1 MKMLEAN
8 RASWTLA
15 ILFIVASCHG
25 LSSFAAGQSSDEDH
39 WYQINLAGSHVGWQ
53 HSSESLEGDERVS
66 TTDMAMSLRRGE
78 MVIDVSVESEWKELL
93 SGTPVSVKMVQDMSA
108 MKTITRWS
116 FLPDMIKSLETS
128 GGPPVT
134 RELPLPE
141 KAWLTP
147 YQGQQYF
154 LRKLSE
160 GEKEISFETMSPEI
174 GPRVITITFTHVGDD
189 VMDVMD
195 QSMDVSIWNMVND
208 AMPQMVTKQ
217 WIDGEGLMVASE
229 IDIGIGK
236 MMMTLVDKATA
247 LKETDSAPEVFNSL
261 LIEPDRSI
269 RNPWKARRVI
279 MKVRTK
285 NGSPV
290 ELPSVGCQTIAGT
303 GDGSATV
310 MVDVQ
315 MPQPVLPD
323 ERANPEFLGQ
333 SAMINPEDEVI
344 IKLHEQSTA
353 SLPEEATTLDRA
365 DAMREFVFDFIEEK
379 NLSTAFASASEVA
392 RTRMGDCSEHGVL
405 LAALLRADGIPSRVV
420 HGLVYVPG
428 FGKKKQGAFGWH
440 MWTQAQIDG
449 NWVDVD
455 ATLPVRFSGG
465 HITTGTSS
473 LSRGAGS
480 ADMANMIP
488 SINNFEIDVLRV
500 DSE

>member
-1 MKMLEAN
+1 M
-8 RASWTLA
+8 
-15 ILFIVASCHG
+15 ILSIVVSCLG
-25 LSSFAAGQSSDEDH
+25 LSSLAAGQSSDADH

-53 HSSESLEGDERVS
+53 HSSKSLEGDERVS

-78 MVIDVSVESEWKELL
+78 MVIDVSVESEWKERI

-108 MKTITRWS
+108 MKTITKWS

-134 RELPLPE
+134 RELPLPKE
-141 KAWLTP
+141 AWLTP
-147 YQGQQYF
+147 YQGEQYF
-154 LRKLSE
+154 LRKVGE
-160 GEKEISFETMSPEI
+160 GEKEISFKTMSPEI

-195 QSMDVSIWNMVND
+195 QPMKVSIWNMVND

-217 WIDGEGLMVASE
+217 WIDGDGVMVASE

-236 MMMTLVDKATA
+236 MMMTLVDKAKA

-261 LIEPDRSI
+261 LIEPDRPI
-269 RNPWKARRVI
+269 RNPWKARMVV
-279 MKVRTK
+279 MKVRSK
-285 NGSPV
+285 DGSPV
-290 ELPSVGCQTIAGT
+290 KLPSVGCQTIAGT
-303 GDGSATV
+303 GDGYATV
-310 MVDVQ
+310 MVDTD
-315 MPQPVLPD
+315 MPQPVLSG
-323 ERANPEFLGQ
+323 EESNPEFLGQ
-333 SAMINPEDEVI
+333 SAMINPADELIVT
-344 IKLHEQSTA
+344 LHEQATT
-353 SLPEEATTLDRA
+353 SLQEEATTLDRA
-365 DAMREFVFDFIEEK
+365 DAMREFVFEFIEDK

-392 RTRMGDCSEHGVL
+392 RTKAGDCSEHGVL
-405 LAALLRADGIPSRVV
+405 LAALLRADGIPARVV

-440 MWTQAQIDG
+440 MWTQAMIEG

-473 LSRGAGS
+473 LSEGAGS

>member
-1 MKMLEAN
+1 
-8 RASWTLA
+8 
-15 ILFIVASCHG
+15 
-25 LSSFAAGQSSDEDH
+25 
-39 WYQINLAGSHVGWQ
+39 
-53 HSSESLEGDERVS
+53 
-66 TTDMAMSLRRGE
+66 
-78 MVIDVSVESEWKELL
+78 
-93 SGTPVSVKMVQDMSA
+93 
-108 MKTITRWS
+108 
-116 FLPDMIKSLETS
+116 
-128 GGPPVT
+128 
-134 RELPLPE
+134 
-141 KAWLTP
+141 
-147 YQGQQYF
+147 
-154 LRKLSE
+154 
-160 GEKEISFETMSPEI
+160 
-174 GPRVITITFTHVGDD
+174 
-189 VMDVMD
+189 
-195 QSMDVSIWNMVND
+195 
-208 AMPQMVTKQ
+208 
-217 WIDGEGLMVASE
+217 
-229 IDIGIGK
+229 
-236 MMMTLVDKATA
+236 
-247 LKETDSAPEVFNSL
+247 
-261 LIEPDRSI
+261 
-269 RNPWKARRVI
+269 
-279 MKVRTK
+279 
-285 NGSPV
+285 
-290 ELPSVGCQTIAGT
+290 
-303 GDGSATV
+303 
-310 MVDVQ
+310 
-315 MPQPVLPD
+315 
-323 ERANPEFLGQ
+323 
-333 SAMINPEDEVI
+333 MINPEDEVI